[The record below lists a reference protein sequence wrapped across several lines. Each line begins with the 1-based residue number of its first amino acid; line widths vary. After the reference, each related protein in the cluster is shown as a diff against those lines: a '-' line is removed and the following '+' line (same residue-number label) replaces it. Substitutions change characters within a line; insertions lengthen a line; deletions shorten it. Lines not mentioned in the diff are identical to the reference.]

1 MLRGATMTTEE
12 QIGESLDSILIPGVM
27 RNLLKMNLARSITI
41 NDSQASINLSAE
53 ICLMTV

>member
-1 MLRGATMTTEE
+1 MTTQE
-12 QIGESLDSILIPGVM
+12 QIGESLDSILILGVM
-27 RNLLKMNLARSITI
+27 RNMVKMNLARSITI